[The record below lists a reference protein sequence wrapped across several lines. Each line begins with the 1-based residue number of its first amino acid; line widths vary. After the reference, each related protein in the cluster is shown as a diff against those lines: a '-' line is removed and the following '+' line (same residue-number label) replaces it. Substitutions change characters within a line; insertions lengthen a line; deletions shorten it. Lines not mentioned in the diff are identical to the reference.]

1 MTKYVQMYR
10 IIKKC
15 ITISNKISKKHTY
28 EKHKKKLISLNHMKA
43 QKKPITLNHQPQ
55 LPCQRWH
62 GKPPHREKSSSCSN
76 LAVTFTRKSSNP
88 FLEFQEK
95 CIFFQLLENHF
106 LIKDKLEHSGRE
118 RDGIRF

>member
-1 MTKYVQMYR
+1 MPPKYVQIYR
-10 IIKKC
+10 IIKKSQLA
-15 ITISNKISKKHTY
+15 TKSVKKLAMKAQ
-28 EKHKKKLISLNHMKA
+28 EKLISLNHMKK
-43 QKKPITLNHQPQ
+43 KKPINLNHQPR
-55 LPCQRWH
+55 LPYQRRH
-62 GKPPHREKSSSCSN
+62 GKLPHREKSSSCSN